1 MPKNGLLSLLQFKVI
16 MHVFSFVILGSQGWE
31 KTEEVGQEKLGLVR
45 RGWFWSWGGWVW
57 SGEVGSGQE
66 RLGLVRGGWVW
77 SGEVGSGQER
87 LGLVRRGWV
96 WSGEVGSGQE
106 RLGLVRRGWVWS
118 GEVGSGQERLGLV
131 RRGWV
136 WSIHSS
142 YKLTCLQIAQRE
154 RERELLLQHLLQYEQ
169 EAWELQSEMNNAHS
183 EKHKLL
189 KKQQGQYFLSWAKH
203 GAQQGVLVGEK
214 GGLHV
219 GV

>member
-1 MPKNGLLSLLQFKVI
+1 MLLIFKFPSATEIDEICRGGQERLGLVRRVWVWS
-16 MHVFSFVILGSQGWE
+16 G
-31 KTEEVGQEKLGLVR
+31 EVGSGQESLGLVR
-45 RGWFWSWGGWVW
+45 RGWIW

-66 RLGLVRGGWVW
+66 RLGLVRRGW
-77 SGEVGSGQER
+77 SGEFGSGQER

-118 GEVGSGQERLGLV
+118 GKVGSGPYFLY
-131 RRGWV
+131 
-136 WSIHSS
+136 

-189 KKQQGQYFLSWAKH
+189 KKQQGQYFVSWEKTLGATWGSWLAKK
-203 GAQQGVLVGEK
+203 VGYTLGYK
-214 GGLHV
+214 V
-219 GV
+219 GCDKN